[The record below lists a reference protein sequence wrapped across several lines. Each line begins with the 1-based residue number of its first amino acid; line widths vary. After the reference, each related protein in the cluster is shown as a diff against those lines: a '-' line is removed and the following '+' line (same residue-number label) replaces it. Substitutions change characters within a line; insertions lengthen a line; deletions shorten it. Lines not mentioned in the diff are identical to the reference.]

1 MATSATVN
9 ILIAIC
15 IIAAVTVFIFSN
27 GSTIILQ
34 QQQYQNTATELS
46 DHTFARQA
54 SSTTIQPLYN
64 TDTNSNNN
72 KMMNNNY
79 KRNMVGGYSSVD
91 TELLLS
97 TEIMDVANFC
107 LKEYASKFAASDNN
121 IADASAFVV
130 LPQDVESG
138 DVVVKVLEAQRQ
150 VVAGL
155 NYKLT
160 ISIHNKNNNNMCLG
174 GIKDIKI
181 YKALP
186 YMNQPLK
193 VTSFG
198 TILDGSDV
206 WLVSLIV
213 SE

>member
-150 VVAGL
+150 V
-155 NYKLT
+155 
-160 ISIHNKNNNNMCLG
+160 SSCNN
-174 GIKDIKI
+174 
-181 YKALP
+181 
-186 YMNQPLK
+186 
-193 VTSFG
+193 V
-198 TILDGSDV
+198 
-206 WLVSLIV
+206 LIRCC
-213 SE
+213 